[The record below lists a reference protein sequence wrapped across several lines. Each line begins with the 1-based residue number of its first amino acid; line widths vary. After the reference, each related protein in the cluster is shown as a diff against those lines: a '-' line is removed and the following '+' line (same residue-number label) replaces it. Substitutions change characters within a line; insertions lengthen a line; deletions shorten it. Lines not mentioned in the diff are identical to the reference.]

1 MMTKYCIGVDI
12 GGTKTSIAVVDT
24 NKGKVIINKIIKS
37 KATTNDQQNLNN
49 IILETTNLIN
59 EFKSKTNIKI
69 KKIGIGVPE
78 LITNKGI
85 IRDQYN
91 FKWHNFDLSKK
102 FNKNGFL
109 TKVDSDV
116 RNAIRAEKYYG
127 HGHKIDNFIYINI
140 GTGLSFSHFKNNK
153 IYSGA
158 NGFAISFASSK
169 ITLFNPQTNKK
180 LSLIPEDYY
189 SGKSII
195 KFLKKYN
202 KSPKKK
208 IFINNIAESLGSLIA
223 NLINSV
229 DPSMVVLGGGVV
241 VKNENFRD
249 KLIQYIRKFIF
260 AKDLQSMKIK
270 ISKLGD
276 HTGLIGS
283 ASLFK

>member
-12 GGTKTSIAVVDT
+12 GGTKTSIGVVDT

-59 EFKSKTNIKI
+59 KFKSQTNFKI

-102 FNKNGFL
+102 FNKNGYL

-249 KLIQYIRKFIF
+249 KLIQYIRRFIF

-276 HTGLIGS
+276 DTGLIGS
-283 ASLFK
+283 AALFK

>member
-1 MMTKYCIGVDI
+1 MMTKYCIVVDI
-12 GGTKTSIAVVDT
+12 GGTKTSIGVVDT

-59 EFKSKTNIKI
+59 KFKSQTNFKI

-102 FNKNGFL
+102 FNKKGFL
-109 TKVDSDV
+109 AKVDSDV

-208 IFINNIAESLGSLIA
+208 IFINNTAESLGSLIA

-249 KLIQYIRKFIF
+249 KLIQYIRNFIF

>member
-59 EFKSKTNIKI
+59 KFKSQTNFKI

-102 FNKNGFL
+102 FNKKGFL
-109 TKVDSDV
+109 AKVDSDV

-208 IFINNIAESLGSLIA
+208 IFINNTAESLGSLIG

-249 KLIQYIRKFIF
+249 KLIQYIRNFIF

>member
-12 GGTKTSIAVVDT
+12 GGTKTSIAVVET

-78 LITNKGI
+78 LINNKGI

-102 FNKNGFL
+102 FNKKGL
-109 TKVDSDV
+109 SIKVDSDV

-127 HGHKIDNFIYINI
+127 YGHKIDNFIYINI

-208 IFINNIAESLGSLIA
+208 KYINNIAESLGSLIG

-229 DPSMVVLGGGVV
+229 DPSMVVLGGGVI

-249 KLIQYIRKFIF
+249 RLIQYTRNFIF

-276 HTGLIGS
+276 DTGLIGS
-283 ASLFK
+283 AALFK

>member
-1 MMTKYCIGVDI
+1 MTKYCIGVDI
-12 GGTKTSIAVVDT
+12 GGTKTSIGVVDT

-37 KATTNDQQNLNN
+37 KATTNDKQNLNN

-59 EFKSKTNIKI
+59 KFKSQTNFKI

-249 KLIQYIRKFIF
+249 KLIQYIRNFIF

-270 ISKLGD
+270 LSKLGD
-276 HTGLIGS
+276 RTGQIGS
-283 ASLFK
+283 AALFK

>member
-12 GGTKTSIAVVDT
+12 GGTKTSIGVVDT

-37 KATTNDQQNLNN
+37 KATANDQQNLNN

-59 EFKSKTNIKI
+59 KFKSQTNFKI

-249 KLIQYIRKFIF
+249 KLIQYIRNFIF

>member
-12 GGTKTSIAVVDT
+12 GGTKTSIGVVDT

-59 EFKSKTNIKI
+59 KFKSQTNFKI

-102 FNKNGFL
+102 FNKKGFL
-109 TKVDSDV
+109 AKVDSDV

-249 KLIQYIRKFIF
+249 KLIQYIRNFIF
-260 AKDLQSMKIK
+260 A
-270 ISKLGD
+270 
-276 HTGLIGS
+276 
-283 ASLFK
+283 

>member
-1 MMTKYCIGVDI
+1 M
-12 GGTKTSIAVVDT
+12 
-24 NKGKVIINKIIKS
+24 
-37 KATTNDQQNLNN
+37 
-49 IILETTNLIN
+49 
-59 EFKSKTNIKI
+59 
-69 KKIGIGVPE
+69 PE

-169 ITLFNPQTNKK
+169 ITLFNPKTNKK

-208 IFINNIAESLGSLIA
+208 IFINNTAESLGSLIA

-241 VKNENFRD
+241 IKNENFRD
-249 KLIQYIRKFIF
+249 KLIQYIRNFIF

-283 ASLFK
+283 AALFK

>member
-12 GGTKTSIAVVDT
+12 GGTKTSIGVVDT

-59 EFKSKTNIKI
+59 KFKSQTNFKI

-249 KLIQYIRKFIF
+249 KLIQYIRNFIF

-276 HTGLIGS
+276 DTGLIGS
-283 ASLFK
+283 AALFK

>member
-12 GGTKTSIAVVDT
+12 GGTKTSIGVVDT

-37 KATTNDQQNLNN
+37 KATANDQQNLNN

-59 EFKSKTNIKI
+59 KFKSQTNFKI

-91 FKWHNFDLSKK
+91 FKWHNFDLRKK

-140 GTGLSFSHFKNNK
+140 GTGLSFSHFKNNE

-249 KLIQYIRKFIF
+249 KLIQYIRNFIF

-276 HTGLIGS
+276 YTGLIGS
-283 ASLFK
+283 AALFK

>member
-12 GGTKTSIAVVDT
+12 GGTKTSIGVVDT
-24 NKGKVIINKIIKS
+24 SKGKVIINKIIKS

-59 EFKSKTNIKI
+59 KFKSQTNFKI

-91 FKWHNFDLSKK
+91 FKWHNFDLRKK
-102 FNKNGFL
+102 FSKNGFL

-249 KLIQYIRKFIF
+249 KLIQHIRNFIF

>member
-12 GGTKTSIAVVDT
+12 GGTKTSIGVVDT

-37 KATTNDQQNLNN
+37 KATANDQQNLNN

-59 EFKSKTNIKI
+59 KFKSQTNFKI

-249 KLIQYIRKFIF
+249 KLIQYIRNFIF

-276 HTGLIGS
+276 DTGLIGS
-283 ASLFK
+283 AALFK

>member
-12 GGTKTSIAVVDT
+12 GGTKTSIGVVDT
-24 NKGKVIINKIIKS
+24 SKGKVIINKIIKS

-59 EFKSKTNIKI
+59 KFKSQTNFKI

-91 FKWHNFDLSKK
+91 FKWHNFDLRKK
-102 FNKNGFL
+102 FSKNGFL

-223 NLINSV
+223 NFINSV

-249 KLIQYIRKFIF
+249 KLIQYTRKFIF

>member
-12 GGTKTSIAVVDT
+12 GGTKTSIGVVDT

-59 EFKSKTNIKI
+59 KFKSQTNFKI

-91 FKWHNFDLSKK
+91 FKWHNFDLRKK
-102 FNKNGFL
+102 FSKNGFL

-127 HGHKIDNFIYINI
+127 YGHKIDNFIYINI

-208 IFINNIAESLGSLIA
+208 IFINNIAESLGSLIG

-229 DPSMVVLGGGVV
+229 DPSMVVLGGSVV

-249 KLIQYIRKFIF
+249 KLIQHIRNFIF

-283 ASLFK
+283 AALFK

>member
-59 EFKSKTNIKI
+59 KFKSQTNFKI

-91 FKWHNFDLSKK
+91 FKWHNFDLRKK
-102 FNKNGFL
+102 FNKKGFL
-109 TKVDSDV
+109 AKVDSDV

-208 IFINNIAESLGSLIA
+208 IFINNTAESLGSLIA

-229 DPSMVVLGGGVV
+229 RP
-241 VKNENFRD
+241 
-249 KLIQYIRKFIF
+249 
-260 AKDLQSMKIK
+260 
-270 ISKLGD
+270 
-276 HTGLIGS
+276 
-283 ASLFK
+283 

>member
-12 GGTKTSIAVVDT
+12 GGTKTSIGVVDT

-59 EFKSKTNIKI
+59 KYKSKTNIKI

-102 FNKNGFL
+102 FNKKGFL

-208 IFINNIAESLGSLIA
+208 KFINNIAESLGSLIG

-249 KLIQYIRKFIF
+249 KLIQYIRNFIF

-276 HTGLIGS
+276 YTGLIGS
-283 ASLFK
+283 AALFK

>member
-12 GGTKTSIAVVDT
+12 GGTKTSIGVVDT

-59 EFKSKTNIKI
+59 KFKSQTNFKI

-91 FKWHNFDLSKK
+91 FKWHNFDLRKK
-102 FNKNGFL
+102 FSKNGFL

-249 KLIQYIRKFIF
+249 KLIQYTRKFIF

>member
-59 EFKSKTNIKI
+59 KFKSQTNFKI

-91 FKWHNFDLSKK
+91 FKWHNFDLRKK

-116 RNAIRAEKYYG
+116 RNATRAEKYYG

-229 DPSMVVLGGGVV
+229 DPSKVVLGGGVV

-249 KLIQYIRKFIF
+249 KLIQYIRNFIF

-276 HTGLIGS
+276 DTGLIGS
-283 ASLFK
+283 AALFK

>member
-12 GGTKTSIAVVDT
+12 GGTKTSIGVVDT

-37 KATTNDQQNLNN
+37 KATANDQQNLNN

-59 EFKSKTNIKI
+59 KFKSQTNFKI

-127 HGHKIDNFIYINI
+127 YGHKIDNFIYINI

-249 KLIQYIRKFIF
+249 KLIQYIRRFIF

-276 HTGLIGS
+276 DTGLIGS
-283 ASLFK
+283 AALFK

>member
-78 LITNKGI
+78 LINNKGI

-102 FNKNGFL
+102 FNKKGL
-109 TKVDSDV
+109 SIKVDSDV

-127 HGHKIDNFIYINI
+127 YGHKIDNFIYINI

-208 IFINNIAESLGSLIA
+208 IFINNTTESLGSLIG

-249 KLIQYIRKFIF
+249 KLIQYIRNFIF

>member
-1 MMTKYCIGVDI
+1 M
-12 GGTKTSIAVVDT
+12 
-24 NKGKVIINKIIKS
+24 
-37 KATTNDQQNLNN
+37 
-49 IILETTNLIN
+49 ETTNLIK

-78 LITNKGI
+78 LISNKGI

-91 FKWHNFDLSKK
+91 FKWHNFDLRKK

-249 KLIQYIRKFIF
+249 KLIQYIRNFIF

-283 ASLFK
+283 AALFK